1 MVGSPKNY
9 SAPPAHAPRLLA
21 PPSQLRDPARPT
33 MTRLSSLLYAFWS
46 LCWGLVWVTIL
57 HFLWRRKAEQPL
69 WVIGGHRGR
78 HHGDNSA
85 AVEAEARRQGKTVIW
100 VANGPL
106 IERLRAEGLTV
117 VRRQSWGARLAISRA
132 SALIYSHGEDDLDLQ
147 LILLRG
153 RTAPRIYLGH
163 SLSLMKAGGVTE
175 PALARAVA
183 PVRAFR
189 TWLVTRWDFVLCAS
203 EEERENFRLCYPMNP
218 VGHGHSGLGG
228 GAHLDEWQ
236 IGARSSPK
244 KQIYWF
250 PTFRE
255 SKSANELLATTLKEV
270 VSSEGLKSW
279 LVDRGY
285 TFLIGTHI
293 NAKSPIR
300 EISPPFEIASLSR
313 LVSDVRSSELLIS
326 DYSGVLYDYLLL
338 ERPQILFAF
347 DFDTYTKR
355 RVLYGDYEARDFALH
370 PRTTS
375 ELIHDIVTERW
386 RDEAL
391 QRAAR
396 RHRLASLP
404 PPAESYARISV
415 EEIAKLTAGS

>member
-1 MVGSPKNY
+1 M
-9 SAPPAHAPRLLA
+9 
-21 PPSQLRDPARPT
+21 ARI
-33 MTRLSSLLYAFWS
+33 SSLLLSFWS
-46 LCWGLVWVTIL
+46 LCWGLAWVTFL
-57 HFLWRRKAEQPL
+57 HPLWKRKSEQPL

-78 HHGDNSA
+78 HYGDNSA

-100 VANGPL
+100 IANRELVGS
-106 IERLRAEGLTV
+106 LRSRGLTV
-117 VRRQSWGARLAISRA
+117 LPRQSFRARRAISAA
-132 SALIYSHGEDDLDLQ
+132 SVLIYSHGEDDLDLQ

-175 PALARAVA
+175 PALSQALA
-183 PVRAFR
+183 PIRVFR

-218 VGHGHSGLGG
+218 IGTGHAGLGG

-236 IGARSSPK
+236 LGAQEEPK

-255 SKSANELLATTLKEV
+255 STLDKTRLEETVAQV
-270 VSSEGLKSW
+270 VSSPELRVW
-279 LVDRGY
+279 LMEQGY

-293 NAKSPIR
+293 NARRPTP
-300 EISPPFEIASLSR
+300 EVAPPFQLAPLSR

-326 DYSGVLYDYLLL
+326 DYSGVLYDFLLL

-347 DFDTYTKR
+347 DFEEYTNK
-355 RVLYGDYEARDFALH
+355 RVLYGDYMARDFALH
-370 PRTTS
+370 PRTTR
-375 ELIHDIVTERW
+375 ELIQDIVSERW
-386 RDEAL
+386 RDPEL
-391 QRAAR
+391 MAAAK
-396 RHRLASLP
+396 RHRERSLP
-404 PPAESYARISV
+404 PRAASYAKISV
-415 EEIAKLTAGS
+415 DEIARLTEAR